1 MSVKFDPGS
10 LREPSGHFY
19 HLQDRV
25 YRTINPAAAA
35 HYETARDSGCL
46 AALVERGLLIASQ
59 EVDKAVLG
67 AQGAGATYVV
77 EHPKIAFVSYPYEW
91 RSEERRVGKECVSTC
106 RSRWSPYH

>member
-1 MSVKFDPGS
+1 MSVQVDPGS
-10 LREPSGHFY
+10 FRDPSGHVY

-67 AQGAGATYVV
+67 AQGAGATDVV
-77 EHPKIAFVSYPYEW
+77 EHP
-91 RSEERRVGKECVSTC
+91 RSEERRVGKEGVSKG
-106 RSRWSPYH
+106 RSRWSPDH

>member
-1 MSVKFDPGS
+1 MSVQVDPGS
-10 LREPSGHFY
+10 FRDPSGHVY
-19 HLQDRV
+19 HLHDRV

-46 AALVERGLLIASQ
+46 AAPVERGLLIASQ

-77 EHPKIAFVSYPYEW
+77 QDPKLAFVPTPSAW
-91 RSEERRVGKECVSTC
+91 SFSQLKAAARIHTC
-106 RSRWSPYH
+106 L